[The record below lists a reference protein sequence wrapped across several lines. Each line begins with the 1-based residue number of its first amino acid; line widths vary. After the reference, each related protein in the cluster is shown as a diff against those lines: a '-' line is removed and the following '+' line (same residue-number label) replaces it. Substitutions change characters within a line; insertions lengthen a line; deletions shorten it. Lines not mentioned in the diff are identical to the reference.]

1 MKQFKLTLVLLSII
15 FYSYSQGDFKAGAEK
30 MKSLVEAENY
40 REAMQYG
47 DKLIG
52 EGVKEGYEKYAG
64 QVYLYRGI
72 AKFNF
77 EIFDDAI
84 VDLKQGVAFNK
95 TLTEA
100 YYYIAEIYYDLS
112 SYSMA
117 LENVIYF
124 LEQHPDD
131 TKGLALKSRCLLEL
145 GEPMA
150 AKIIIQKAIALVSSD
165 PELYYVRASVNR
177 ALGEDDKACK
187 DAKISYKFGYE
198 DAKGL
203 VDSYC
208 GNSEDGT
215 KTQK

>member
-1 MKQFKLTLVLLSII
+1 MKQLKLII
-15 FYSYSQGDFKAGAEK
+15 ILFFAISYAFAQGDFREGAEK
-30 MKSLVEAENY
+30 MKALVTAENY

-64 QVYLYRGI
+64 EVYLYRGI

-84 VDLKQGVAFNK
+84 VDLKQAVAFNRL
-95 TLTEA
+95 LTES

-131 TKGLALKSRCLLEL
+131 IKGLALKSKCLLEL

-150 AKIIIQKAIALVSSD
+150 AKIIIQKAIALVSSE

-187 DAKISYKFGYE
+187 DAKISLKFGFE
-198 DAKGL
+198 DAQGL

-208 GNSEDGT
+208 GE
-215 KTQK
+215 KE